1 MKIQA
6 DIKTQACAADF
17 NEDTGSRR
25 HQGNGLRRKISTA
38 ARDEMAVGG

>member
-25 HQGNGLRRKISTA
+25 HQGKWPAAQNLDRRS
-38 ARDEMAVGG
+38 G